1 MQRNDIYE
9 TAAAKIQAEQKETQ
23 YSGEE
28 VRNESSER
36 LYQSLRE
43 KLNL

>member
-9 TAAAKIQAEQKETQ
+9 TAASRMQAEQIDAQ
-23 YSGEE
+23 YSVGGADT
-28 VRNESSER
+28 ESCER

>member
-9 TAAAKIQAEQKETQ
+9 TAAARMQAEKTVLQ

-28 VRNESSER
+28 VHNESSER

>member
-1 MQRNDIYE
+1 MQRDEIYE
-9 TAAAKIQAEQKETQ
+9 TAAARMHAEKAEAQ

-28 VRNESSER
+28 VCNESSER

>member
-9 TAAAKIQAEQKETQ
+9 TAAARIQAEQAEIQ

-28 VRNESSER
+28 VNNDSSER

-43 KLNL
+43 KLKL

>member
-9 TAAAKIQAEQKETQ
+9 TAAERKQAEQAESL

-28 VRNESSER
+28 VCNESSDR

>member
-9 TAAAKIQAEQKETQ
+9 TAAARLQAELAEGK

-28 VRNESSER
+28 TNNESSER
-36 LYQSLRE
+36 LYQSLKE